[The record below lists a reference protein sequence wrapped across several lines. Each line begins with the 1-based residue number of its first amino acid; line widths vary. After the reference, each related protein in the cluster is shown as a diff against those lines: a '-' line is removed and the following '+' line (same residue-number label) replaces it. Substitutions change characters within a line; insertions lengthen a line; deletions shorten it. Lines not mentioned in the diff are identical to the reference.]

1 MKGTFNENYTVMRAL
16 SLISVALVM
25 LVTANCEKNTDP
37 VPIPVNQNPV
47 VNTGNPNLDS
57 IMNNTPYEVPT
68 AAEEEAL
75 KLMREEEKMARD
87 LYLNAFDDW
96 NVQIFQNIS
105 GSEQRHM
112 DAVKAL
118 LTKYSLTDPVL
129 NDGRGLFV
137 NPVIDSIYTLLDQQ
151 AGLSKIDALKMGAFV
166 EEFDIK
172 DLRELK
178 DHVVDNTDITLVF
191 DELERGSRNHLR
203 SFYENLQNQGI
214 TYVPQVLSQAEFD
227 AIINSPH
234 ETGGGM

>member
-1 MKGTFNENYTVMRAL
+1 
-16 SLISVALVM
+16 
-25 LVTANCEKNTDP
+25 
-37 VPIPVNQNPV
+37 
-47 VNTGNPNLDS
+47 
-57 IMNNTPYEVPT
+57 MNNTPYEVPT

-178 DHVVDNTDITLVF
+178 EHVVDNIDITLVF

-214 TYVPQVLSQAEFD
+214 TYVPQVLLQAEFD

-234 ETGGGM
+234 ETGGSM